1 MYFDCAWI
9 FRICLVMIA
18 TMILYADFIGFG
30 GASAR
35 INDQSEDYEDLTADD
50 KVAKSKSD
58 KGETGLWRF

>member
-18 TMILYADFIGFG
+18 TMILYADFFGFG

-35 INDQSEDYEDLTADD
+35 INDRSDDYEDLTADENG
-50 KVAKSKSD
+50 AKSKPD
-58 KGETGLWRF
+58 KGEIV